1 MPRNTTSS
9 TAPTKKRGTTKV
21 RKGGRN
27 DDRRSNGLPEATMKP
42 AVRQSGVPTVWT
54 REECVSRTHRDPRK
68 TAARGTVAGEAMVM
82 PRRPPVQHEMIRDGS
97 RSAL

>member
-1 MPRNTTSS
+1 MPRNTTYT

-27 DDRRSNGLPEATMKP
+27 DDKRSNGHPEAAMKP
-42 AVRQSGVPTVWT
+42 AVRQSGVPIVWT
-54 REECVSRTHRDPRK
+54 REECVSRTHRGPRK
-68 TAARGTVAGEAMVM
+68 TAARGTLAGEAMVM
-82 PRRPPVQHEMIRDGS
+82 SRRSPVHHEMIRDGS